1 MLKLEKVMPKYF
13 LHLWD
18 GDLFEED
25 DEGTDL
31 SDPAAAL
38 DEALRFAQEIRGDLA
53 TPDRALVQ
61 VADETGS
68 PLWLLQF
75 SAMAGGATRR
85 ISHDGRRRVRRR
97 PGEGRGR
104 EGWTTRKSCSGW
116 EQLSDD

>member
-1 MLKLEKVMPKYF
+1 MFKLEKAMPRYF

-31 SDPAAAL
+31 PDHAAAL
-38 DEALRFAQEIRGDLA
+38 DEALSFAQEIGGDLA

-68 PLWLLQF
+68 TLWLLQF
-75 SAMAGGATRR
+75 SGTASGATRR
-85 ISHDGRRRVRRR
+85 ISHDG
-97 PGEGRGR
+97 GRA
-104 EGWTTRKSCSGW
+104 
-116 EQLSDD
+116 